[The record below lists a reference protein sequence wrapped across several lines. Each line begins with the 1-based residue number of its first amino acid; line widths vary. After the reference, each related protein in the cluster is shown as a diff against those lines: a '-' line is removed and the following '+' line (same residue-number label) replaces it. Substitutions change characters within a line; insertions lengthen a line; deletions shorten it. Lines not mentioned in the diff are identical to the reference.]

1 MSTDRHI
8 RPGHRTQVGRRREWA
23 SESKCSGSRRGLGE
37 PHVALILGK
46 RSKRGLHAT
55 YATQGRAHP
64 RQAEPRYCLF
74 TGMGPRHQRCRRE
87 PSKHQAPKHQV
98 WWLSSPTPVQVHE
111 DLGRRALCFDG
122 QRGPSHGRQQT
133 LPGFPF
139 IQTNSFPL
147 NRDQR
152 IRTSALAAC
161 VPPTGLAPYFGQA
174 SSLEVTRKNAREG
187 TRTCI
192 GLPQRPAYLH
202 KHRHCLQEG
211 KTQKA
216 PLLPTH
222 LTTL

>member
-1 MSTDRHI
+1 MGIGVQVLRVTE
-8 RPGHRTQVGRRREWA
+8 GAWRTA
-23 SESKCSGSRRGLGE
+23 RGFNFGE
-37 PHVALILGK
+37 TLQEG
-46 RSKRGLHAT
+46 T
-55 YATQGRAHP
+55 
-64 RQAEPRYCLF
+64 
-74 TGMGPRHQRCRRE
+74 PRHLRHARESASTASRAALLPFHRHGATAPERCRRD
-87 PSKHQAPKHQV
+87 PSKHQAPEHQV
-98 WWLSSPTPVQVHE
+98 WWLSSPTPIQVHE